1 MPGDENAVNSCG
13 LMAQTRFPFG
23 RFVLAMLLVSIA
35 LWAVMI
41 YGTLAHLRQLAG
53 GIEPFDVRPF
63 GYSVPLARAL
73 LDALGDGGRDFYAH
87 VQLRIDLIYPA
98 TYALSRGGIIW
109 WLTEPGRLRDAA
121 IPLPTRIALLV
132 LPAAAAVFDYG
143 ENIQIGRMLS
153 AGPNVDAA
161 VIETASRLT
170 TVKSLCSAA
179 SEVAV
184 LTLAMVVFLRW
195 RRRSR

>member
-1 MPGDENAVNSCG
+1 MD
-13 LMAQTRFPFG
+13 QTRFPLG
-23 RFVLAMLLVSIA
+23 RFVLAILLVSIA

-41 YGTLAHLRQLAG
+41 YGTLPHLRQLAG

-73 LDALGDGGRDFYAH
+73 LDALGESGRDFYAR

-98 TYALSRGGIIW
+98 TYALSRGGIMW
-109 WLTEPGRLRDAA
+109 WLTEPGRLRDTA
-121 IPLPTRIALLV
+121 IPLPIRIALLV
-132 LPAAAAVFDYG
+132 LPLAAAVFDYG

-170 TVKSLCSAA
+170 IVKSMCGAA
-179 SEVAV
+179 SEIAV
-184 LTLAMVVFLRW
+184 LALAAVVFLRW